1 MQGEQKG
8 RFKNIRKLLLIQK
21 PKTYEEKGAS
31 FALLFGTAILLIIDV
46 IRSIISLGDFLV
58 ILNFI
63 VRVLFISIASYFF
76 VRLIGLFFKR
86 FNYYLLA
93 LLIVGLIMAKV
104 IRFEFL
110 IGTYLIIIMSITGA
124 SGNLLFKS
132 KYSELSTSKKTIAL
146 AGLLLGIGGM
156 ITFSVWY
163 LPKGFKLSP
172 VVHAAAFSAD
182 RIPHIDI
189 PSPAEKGPYKV
200 GYLSYG
206 SGNDNHRNAF
216 KDQVTIKTNS
226 INGTSFLDNWNGFSG
241 WWRSKYWGFDATKIP
256 LNAHVWYPEGDGV
269 FPLALIVHGDHHMQ
283 DFSAYGY
290 DYLGELLAS
299 RGIILAS
306 VDQNFLNTSWSDYRG
321 KLKNENNARGW
332 LLLEHLKTWHQWNGS
347 KDNPFFK
354 KIDTANIA
362 LLGHSKGGEAVAH
375 AVLMNGLQK
384 HPDDPLL
391 DLDYGFNI
399 KSIISIA
406 PVDGQYKPA
415 GELTTLEN
423 VNYLVIHGSQDGEVT
438 SYQGSRQFE
447 RITFSDSTYHFKA
460 GLFVKGA
467 NHGQFN
473 TTWGDKDAFTNFKGF
488 LNLNDLLPL
497 EEQEQIAKV
506 YIASFLETTLKGETK
521 YLPLFSDYRTGRKW
535 LPKTIYLNQF
545 EDSNTQLLCTFE
557 EDDDLKSSTIL
568 DTSISAK
575 NLLVWKEE
583 EIKLLRKNKGS
594 KGVFLKWDYTIPEG
608 ETRSES
614 AFKVPL
620 DSSLASYSIAIP
632 ANSIQLDSASVLVF
646 SMAEA
651 NGLLKGTTVLEH
663 HMESDSNGINTIDF
677 TIVLSDANGEMVR
690 LPLSSFSY
698 LQPKIPVSIWKTD
711 YLLGKFESETVFQL
725 FQFSVIDML
734 NNNRE
739 FEFSKIT
746 SVAFVF
752 DKSKKGEII
761 IDNIGFMKDLRQYG
775 LP

>member
-1 MQGEQKG
+1 
-8 RFKNIRKLLLIQK
+8 
-21 PKTYEEKGAS
+21 
-31 FALLFGTAILLIIDV
+31 
-46 IRSIISLGDFLV
+46 ISLGDFWV

-63 VRVLFISIASYFF
+63 VRVLFITIASYFF

-86 FNYYLLA
+86 STYYLLA

-104 IRFEFL
+104 FRFEFM
-110 IGTYLIIIMSITGA
+110 IGTYLIFIMSITGA

-146 AGLLLGIGGM
+146 AGLLIGIGGT
-156 ITFSVWY
+156 ITFFAGY

-172 VVHAAAFSAD
+172 VVNAAAFSAD
-182 RIPHIDI
+182 RIPHIDV

-200 GYLSYG
+200 SYLSYG
-206 SGNDNHRNAF
+206 SGNDKHRKAF
-216 KDQVTIKTNS
+216 KDQVALKTNS
-226 INGTSFLDNWNGFSG
+226 KNGTAFLDNWNGFSG
-241 WWRSKYWGFDATKIP
+241 WWRTKYWGFDATQLP
-256 LNAHVWYPEGDGV
+256 LNAHVWYPEGEGV
-269 FPLALIVHGDHHMQ
+269 FPLTLIVHGDHHMQ

-332 LLLEHLKTWHQWNGS
+332 LLLERLKTWHQWNGS
-347 KDNPFFK
+347 KDNPFFE

-415 GELTTLEN
+415 GELTAIEN

-447 RITFSDSTYHFKA
+447 RISFSDGSYYFKA

-488 LNLNDLLPL
+488 LNLNDLLAS

-506 YIASFLETTLKGETK
+506 YIASFLETTLKSETI

-557 EDDDLKSSTIL
+557 EDDDLKSSTISEA
-568 DTSISAK
+568 SISAK
-575 NLLVWKEE
+575 NLVVWKEE
-583 EIKLLRKNKGS
+583 EIKLLHKNKGS
-594 KGVFLKWDYTIPEG
+594 KGLFLKWDYTITDG
-608 ETRSES
+608 ETRSDPV
-614 AFKVPL
+614 FKVPL

-632 ANSIQLDSASVLVF
+632 TNSIQLDSASVLVF

-651 NGLLKGTTVLEH
+651 NGILKGTTVLENNKGT
-663 HMESDSNGINTIDF
+663 DSNGMNAIDF
-677 TIVLSDANGEMVR
+677 TIVLSDANGELVR

-698 LQPKIPVSIWKTD
+698 LQPKIPVSIWKMD
-711 YLLGKFESETVFQL
+711 YLFGKFKSETVFQL
-725 FQFSVIDML
+725 FQFPLSDMP
-734 NNNRE
+734 NNNRK
-739 FEFSKIT
+739 FDFSKIT
-746 SVAFVF
+746 AVAFEF